1 MCVRSQGLYLP
12 FDTLRVRKSLQ
23 RGVSLVEVILFIV
36 IISVAVAG
44 ILLVMNKVSG
54 HSSAD
59 ALLRKQSLAIAESLL
74 EEIQLQGISGVTPN
88 PALPANA
95 DRSNFDNVFNY
106 AGYNTTAGILAM
118 DTTPVP
124 RLAGYNVAPPVVVVN
139 TPAIWGGV
147 AVAAGSAVVITVS
160 VTDPAGQVVNLTG
173 YKAN

>member
-1 MCVRSQGLYLP
+1 MCVRYQGLFPP
-12 FDTLRVRKSLQ
+12 FDTLRVRRSMQ
-23 RGVSLVEVILFIV
+23 RGVSLVELILFIV

-54 HSSAD
+54 HSAD

-124 RLAGYNVAPPVVVVN
+124 RLGGYNVAPPVVVVN